1 MSLDELIEHFK
12 NESVL
17 HADKETRYIAYDTVE
32 YLKELKELKTLKRL
46 KKPQE
51 INVNIYISKSIIIK
65 AISLNYNI
73 SEEAVDLNNYAQK
86 QILESLEYYV
96 KYWGGRLI

>member
-46 KKPQE
+46 KKP
-51 INVNIYISKSIIIK
+51 
-65 AISLNYNI
+65 
-73 SEEAVDLNNYAQK
+73 
-86 QILESLEYYV
+86 
-96 KYWGGRLI
+96 